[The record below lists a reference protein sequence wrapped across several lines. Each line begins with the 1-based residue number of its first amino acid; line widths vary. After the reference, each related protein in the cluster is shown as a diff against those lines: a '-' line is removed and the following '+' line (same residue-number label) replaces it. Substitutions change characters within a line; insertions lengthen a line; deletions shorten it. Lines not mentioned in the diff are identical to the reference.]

1 LIELVQA
8 RGRDNLAAMRVELNY
23 GKGVLPVDLPDDL
36 ELTVVRKPAM
46 PVLPDP
52 RAAMRAALAKPVGA
66 PPLKELAR
74 GKKSCCVLICDITR
88 PVPNGLILPVL
99 LRELLDAGM
108 RAEQVRVLV
117 ATGLHRPNEGAEL
130 AELVG
135 DKWVLDT
142 FRVENHFARNDED
155 HVDLGQE
162 VRGVR
167 FRLDRRFVEA
177 DLKIAT
183 GLVEPHFMAGY
194 SGGRKVIM
202 PGVAHADSIRRFHS
216 AEFMEHPNA
225 RNCVLD
231 GNPLYAVQLAVVEA
245 LGGAYAVNAVIDEAR
260 RPSFLNFGEIVQSH
274 LAAVA
279 HIRGF
284 AEVPVARR
292 FSTVLTSAAGYP
304 LDRTYYQTVKGM
316 VAPMDILAP
325 GGELIVASACSEG
338 MGSREFVEAQ
348 RRFVAA
354 GPDAF
359 LLGLKAKPRA
369 DIDEWQTEMQLKPM
383 RVGAIRLFTEG
394 LKGEQRGLTG
404 VAMIDDLPGAVL
416 ASVRRSGDKRIA
428 VVPEGPYVVPQY
440 RT

>member
-1 LIELVQA
+1 
-8 RGRDNLAAMRVELNY
+8 MRVELNY
-23 GKGVLPVDLPDDL
+23 GKGALPVELPDGLD
-36 ELTVVRKPAM
+36 VSVIRKPAM
-46 PVLPDP
+46 PAIADP
-52 RAAMRAALAKPVGA
+52 AGAMRAALADPVAA
-66 PPLKELAR
+66 PALKEIAR
-74 GKKSCCVLICDITR
+74 GRKSCCVLICDITR
-88 PVPNGLILPVL
+88 PVPNGVILPIL

-108 RAEQVRVLV
+108 KPEQVRVLV

-135 DKWVLDT
+135 DPWVLRT
-142 FRVENHFARNDED
+142 FPVENHFARNDAD
-155 HVDLGQE
+155 HVDLGLSA
-162 VRGVR
+162 RGVR
-167 FRLDRRFVEA
+167 FRLDRRLVEA

-231 GNPLYAVQLAVVEA
+231 GNPLYEVQLAVLKA
-245 LGGAYAVNAVIDEAR
+245 LGRVYAVNAVIDDRR
-260 RPSFLNFGEIVQSH
+260 RPSFLNFGEIVESH

-316 VAPMDILAP
+316 VAPMDILKP
-325 GGELIVASACSEG
+325 GGELIVASACTEG

-348 RRFVAA
+348 RRFVAQ

-359 LLGLKAKPRA
+359 LDGLKAKTRA

-383 RVGAIRLFTEG
+383 RVGSIRLFAEG
-394 LKGEQRGLTG
+394 LKGDERGLTG
-404 VAMIDDLPGAVL
+404 VDMIEDVAAAVT
-416 ASVRRSGDKRIA
+416 ASVKRSGDRAVA

-440 RT
+440 RA

>member
-1 LIELVQA
+1 
-8 RGRDNLAAMRVELNY
+8 MRVELNY
-23 GKGVLPVDLPDDL
+23 GKGTLPVDLPDDL
-36 ELTVVRKPAM
+36 DVKIIRRPTM
-46 PVLPDP
+46 PVVADP
-52 RAAMRAALAKPVGA
+52 KAAMRVALAKPVGA

-74 GKKSCCVLICDITR
+74 GKKSCCVLICDLTR
-88 PVPNGLILPVL
+88 PVPNGLILPIL

-108 RAEQVRVLV
+108 KPDQVRVLV

-135 DKWVLDT
+135 DPWVLQT
-142 FRVENHFARNDED
+142 FTVENHFARNDQD
-155 HVDLGQE
+155 HVDLGASL
-162 VRGVR
+162 RGVQ
-167 FRLDRRFVEA
+167 FKLDRRFVEA
-177 DLKIAT
+177 ELRIAT

-202 PGVAHADSIRRFHS
+202 PGVAHADAIRRFHS

-231 GNPLYAVQLAVVEA
+231 GNPLYEVQLAVLKA
-245 LGGAYAVNAVIDEAR
+245 LGGAYGVNAVIDDHR
-260 RPSFLNFGEIVQSH
+260 RLSFINFGEIVASH

-284 AEVPVARR
+284 AELPIDRR
-292 FSTVLTSAAGYP
+292 FATVLTSAAGYP

-338 MGSREFVEAQ
+338 MGSREFIDAQ
-348 RRFVAA
+348 KRFVAQ
-354 GPDAF
+354 GPEAF
-359 LLGLKAKPRA
+359 LDSLKAKQRA

-383 RVGAIRLFTEG
+383 RVGAIRLYAEG

-404 VAMIDDLPGAVL
+404 VSMIDDLGAAIA
-416 ASVRRSGDKRIA
+416 ASVKRSGDRRIA

-440 RT
+440 RPHA